1 MIRTILTIYLSIIY
15 IFSFGQNTDT
25 IRVLPELIIMGAK
38 AQSDIHQM
46 PQIAGT
52 NIYAAKKSALILMEN
67 VQGNI
72 ATNTMRQVMAKVP
85 GINIW
90 ESESSGVQI
99 NISSRG
105 LSPNRSWEFN
115 VRQNGY
121 DIAADPYGYPEAYY
135 NPQLQSVKRIEV
147 VRGHGS
153 LQYGPQVGGMVNY
166 VLKDGSEFTKS
177 LQMESAVTA
186 GSFGLIDTYAGL
198 GGKKNKFHYYSFFDH
213 RSGTGYR
220 QNNNYSSTTGSGS
233 IHYKANNKLTIGTAF
248 TQSNTVSQQPGGLTD
263 EQFSSDPTQS
273 FRNRNWLGL
282 IWNMME
288 AHADLSVNAL
298 TKFSFKLFNV
308 SGQRRSIGF
317 VPAGGILVADTI
329 NTDLGK
335 FNPRTLDIDHY
346 NNTGFEARSI
356 TYLSLGKISN
366 TISSGLRIFQGTT
379 SRYRG
384 GVGSNETDADF
395 NPATGSEWHAELKFN
410 SRNAA
415 IFVEDLITL
424 NEKLF
429 VIPGIRMEFL
439 NANASGYNG
448 FQNGN
453 RVPIQDLNR
462 TRKFI
467 LSGIGIEY
475 AVTPTTKI
483 YFNSTQS
490 FRPVLFSDLTASP
503 TTDVIDGSMKDA
515 QAVNTDLGYRGN
527 AGDYLIFDIS
537 AFRLNY
543 RNRIGTIKQQRTDGS
558 FYNYRTNIGQS
569 ISSGIEAF
577 TEVRIAR
584 FKNQSGSYGNAKIF
598 VSGNLMDARYG
609 DFKQT
614 TLNNNILVES
624 NLKNKKVEYAP
635 KQILRTGLSLSL
647 NRITT
652 SIQYSHTS
660 AVYSDANNTITPNA
674 NGQNGRI
681 PAYGLLDWNASLN
694 LNQGLSLRAGI
705 NNISNEK
712 YFTRR
717 SGGYPGPG
725 LLPGDGRNYFVSLN
739 YRMQ

>member
-1 MIRTILTIYLSIIY
+1 MRIILLTICLTVFYKNILAQKS
-15 IFSFGQNTDT
+15 DT
-25 IRVLPELIIMGAK
+25 VLILPELTVIGAK
-38 AQSDIHQM
+38 AKSDFHQM

-52 NIYAAKKSALILMEN
+52 NIFAAKKSALILMEN

-90 ESESSGVQI
+90 ESESSGIQI

-153 LQYGPQVGGMVNY
+153 LQYGPQIGGMVNY

-213 RSGTGYR
+213 RSGSGYR
-220 QNNNYSSTTGSGS
+220 QNNNYALTTGSGS
-233 IHYKANNKLTIGTAF
+233 IHYEANNKLTIGTEF
-248 TQSNTVSQQPGGLTD
+248 THSKILSQQPGGLTD
-263 EQFSSDPTQS
+263 IQFTTDPTQS

-282 IWNMME
+282 TWRMME
-288 AHADLSVNAL
+288 VHADLKVNAL
-298 TKFSFKLFNV
+298 TKFNFKLFNV
-308 SGQRRSIGF
+308 SGQRRSVGF
-317 VPAGGILVADTI
+317 IPAGGILIADTI

-335 FNPRTLDIDHY
+335 FNPRTLDIDY
-346 NNTGFEARSI
+346 YINTGFEARSI
-356 TYLSLGKISN
+356 THLSVGKISN
-366 TISSGLRIFQGTT
+366 TISSGLRIFQGST

-395 NPATGSEWHAELKFN
+395 NPATGSEWHAELNFK

-415 IFVEDLITL
+415 IFFEDLITL

-448 FQNGN
+448 IQNGN
-453 RVPIQDLNR
+453 PVPIQDLNR

-490 FRPVLFSDLTASP
+490 FRPVLFSDLTAAP
-503 TTDVIDGSMKDA
+503 TTDVIDASMKDA

-569 ISSGIEAF
+569 ISTGIEAF

-584 FKNQSGSYGNAKIF
+584 FKSQSGSIGNAKIF

-614 TLNNNILVES
+614 SLKNNVLVES
-624 NLKNKKVEYAP
+624 NLKNKKIEYAP
-635 KQILRTGLSLSL
+635 KQILRTGLSFSL

-652 SIQYSHTS
+652 SIQYSYTS
-660 AVYSDANNTITPNA
+660 TVYSDANNTITPTA

-681 PAYGLLDWNASLN
+681 PAYGLLDWSASLN